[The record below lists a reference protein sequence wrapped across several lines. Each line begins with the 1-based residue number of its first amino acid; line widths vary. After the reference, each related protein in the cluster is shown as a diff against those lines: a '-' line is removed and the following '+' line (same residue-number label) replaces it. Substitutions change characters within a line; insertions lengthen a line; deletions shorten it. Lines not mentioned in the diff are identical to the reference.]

1 MKAREEYRQD
11 LYELI
16 ASASNAQEVKWLLT
30 DLCTKKEIDNI
41 AQRLEAAKLLL
52 NGYTYQEVTEESSI
66 SSATLSRVS
75 RSLQEGKG
83 YRHFLLSDEKNS

>member
-1 MKAREEYRQD
+1 MTIKQEYKQE

-16 ASASNAQEVKWLLT
+16 ASAKNAEEVEWLLT
-30 DLCTKKEIDNI
+30 DLCTRKELDNI

-52 NGYTYQEVTEESSI
+52 NGCTYQEVTALSSI

-75 RSLQEGKG
+75 RSLQDGKG
-83 YRHFLLSDEKNS
+83 YRHFLKPDKKS